1 MRIGIDATV
10 LHGQYSGVEI
20 AVRGLLRGLMQA
32 DHENEYVL
40 FRGSDDALAEEL
52 PPNFAW
58 APQRFAGGAKLRR
71 ILFQQRELPRLAR
84 RLGLDVLH
92 GPAYVTP
99 MRCRVPMVAS
109 VYDLMVFL
117 HPSLCDR
124 PNRLHYRWVLP
135 RCLARCARVLA
146 PSTAVAESLV
156 ERLGLARERVLL
168 APLAID
174 ERFRPVTDEA
184 TLRRAR
190 EQWDLP
196 ERFLLFVGNIEP
208 KKGLEL
214 LLRALREL
222 WDRRRERVPLVVV
235 GARAWGADA
244 FDRVLRETGTSEM
257 VRALGYVPDEGLPAL
272 YSLAT
277 AFVFP
282 SIYEGFGLPPL
293 EAMACGAPTLVS
305 DGGALPETVGEGAL
319 IVPSGDL
326 AALVDGMARIL
337 GDEELR
343 SGLSKPAATRVAEF
357 SWVRHARAAIR
368 AYEESTDG
376 E

>member
-10 LHGQYSGVEI
+10 LHGRYSGVEI
-20 AVRGLLRGLMQA
+20 AVRGLLRGLMQV
-32 DHENEYVL
+32 DRQNEYVL
-40 FRGSDDALAEEL
+40 FSGRDVPLAEEL
-52 PPNFAW
+52 PPNFTW
-58 APQRFAGGAKLRR
+58 APQPFAGGAKLRR
-71 ILFQQRELPRLAR
+71 ILFQQRELPTLGR

-109 VYDLMVFL
+109 VYDLMVLL
-117 HPSLCDR
+117 HPRLCDR

-135 RCLARCARVLA
+135 RCLPRCARVLA

-184 TLRRAR
+184 TLQRAR
-190 EQWDLP
+190 EEWGLP

-214 LLRALREL
+214 LLHALREL
-222 WDRRRERVPLVVV
+222 WDIRRERVPLVVV
-235 GARAWGADA
+235 GARAWGAEA

-257 VRALGYVPDEGLPAL
+257 VRALGYVPDEDLPTV
-272 YSLAT
+272 YSLAR

-293 EAMACGAPTLVS
+293 EAMACGTPTLVS
-305 DGGALPETVGEGAL
+305 DGGALPETVGDGAL
-319 IVPSGDL
+319 VVPSGDRE
-326 AALVDGMARIL
+326 ALVEGMARIA

-343 SGLSKPAATRVAEF
+343 EALSKPAATRVAEF
-357 SWVRHARAAIR
+357 SWERHARAAIR